1 MPMQIRPLSDT
12 FGATVS
18 GLDVRELGE
27 DGFDRLYKAWLDHLV
42 LVIPDQS
49 LTDQELQTFSARFGP
64 LEDLPFGNVP
74 ESVKAAH
81 PHRHVLPLSNII
93 EDGKPLGGL
102 GNDEA
107 AWHSDMTYVP
117 HPPTASILYGVE
129 IPQDGGDTWF
139 ANQCAALEV
148 LPDDLK
154 ARARAHAIKHDAT
167 HTSIGKLRRGYEE
180 VSDVREIPGHVHP
193 VIHRHDETARE
204 ALYLGRRDYAYV
216 DGLPLE
222 ESEALLD
229 RLWEFAALP
238 EHCLCHTW
246 TPGDLVIWD
255 NRSVLHRRDSFP
267 NDQRRMMRRCQVLA
281 KK

>member
-1 MPMQIRPLSDT
+1 MQFRPLTDT
-12 FGATVS
+12 FGAEMP
-18 GLDVRELGE
+18 GLDVRALS
-27 DGFDRLYKAWLDHLV
+27 DDAFNTLYQVWLEHLV
-42 LVIPDQS
+42 LVIPGQS
-49 LTDQELQTFSARFGP
+49 LTDQELQDFSKRFGP

-74 ESVKAAH
+74 EEVKARH

-102 GNDEA
+102 GNGEA

-129 IPQDGGDTWF
+129 IPKDGGDTWF
-139 ANQCAALEV
+139 ANQIAALEA
-148 LPDDLK
+148 LPEDL
-154 ARARAHAIKHDAT
+154 RAKVQAHAVKHDAT
-167 HTSIGKLRRGYEE
+167 HSSIGKLRRGYEE
-180 VSDVREIPGHVHP
+180 ESDVREIPGQVHP
-193 VIHRHDETARE
+193 LIRQHDETSRE

-216 DGLPLE
+216 DGLPVE

-229 RLWEFAALP
+229 ALWDIAALP
-238 EHCLCHTW
+238 EHCLRHTW

-267 NDQRRMMRRCQVLA
+267 NNQRRMMRRCQVLA
-281 KK
+281 R